1 MKNFF
6 PPSFFL
12 FFFFSLFSSLRCSRV
27 RKQRHGEKRRRI
39 LMMGSSSNT
48 NHREERVRARTK
60 KKNNI
65 NINVNINKRKTSK
78 ENDEEPQRVE
88 FVLKSHS
95 NTNRKV
101 CFHFS
106 FFLSRRFFP
115 FFCLFVVFPRLIVR
129 EG

>member
-1 MKNFF
+1 
-6 PPSFFL
+6 
-12 FFFFSLFSSLRCSRV
+12 
-27 RKQRHGEKRRRI
+27 
-39 LMMGSSSNT
+39 MGSSSNT

-60 KKNNI
+60 KKNNNN
-65 NINVNINKRKTSK
+65 NINVNINKRKMSK
-78 ENDEEPQRVE
+78 EDEEEPRVE

-115 FFCLFVVFPRLIVR
+115 FSFGLCVAFPRLIVR

>member
-1 MKNFF
+1 
-6 PPSFFL
+6 
-12 FFFFSLFSSLRCSRV
+12 
-27 RKQRHGEKRRRI
+27 
-39 LMMGSSSNT
+39 MGSSSNT

-65 NINVNINKRKTSK
+65 NINVNRNKRKTSK
-78 ENDEEPQRVE
+78 EEDEEEPQRVE

-115 FFCLFVVFPRLIVR
+115 FSFGLCVAFPRLIVR